1 MAFTPKEKALR
12 AEYSRTS
19 RRIRQQ
25 LKRLTAK
32 YPDNTYK
39 EWLSGEFPTL
49 KEIGKISN
57 KGLSLLTARAQR
69 LYQSQLLTIPGYSA
83 SLVQSAITLN
93 EEGFDFV
100 TPDNVEDMWRFIN
113 DMRARGLADIY
124 GYRYFIEVYNRARTD
139 RKLTSEQLQQSVQEW
154 TEYAMR
160 YNAEVQA
167 ARVSKHGKKMPR
179 AKELR
184 FSRKPQKGSSR
195 NDYNR

>member
-57 KGLSLLTARAQR
+57 KGLSLLISRAKG
-69 LYQSQLLTIPGYSA
+69 LYSSQLLTIPGYNA
-83 SLVQSAITLN
+83 SLVKSAINLN
-93 EEGFDFV
+93 QQGFDFV
-100 TPDNVEDMWRFIN
+100 TPDNVGKVWRFLD
-113 DMRARGLADIY
+113 DMRARGIAGNY
-124 GYRYFIEVYNRARTD
+124 GSHYMIEVYNRIQKDKTLTD
-139 RKLTSEQLQQSVQEW
+139 EQLKQTIQDW
-154 TEYAMR
+154 TDYTMK
-160 YNAEVQA
+160 YNAAVKA
-167 ARVSKHGKKMPR
+167 AQEKGKKIPR
-179 AKELR
+179 LQSLR
-184 FSRKPQKGSSR
+184 FSRKPQKRSSSR
-195 NDYNR
+195 DY